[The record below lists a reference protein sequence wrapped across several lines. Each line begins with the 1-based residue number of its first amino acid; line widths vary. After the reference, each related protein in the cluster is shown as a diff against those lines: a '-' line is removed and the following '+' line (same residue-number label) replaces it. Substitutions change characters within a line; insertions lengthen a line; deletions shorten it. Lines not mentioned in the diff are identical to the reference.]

1 MKGYV
6 IGIDY
11 GSDSCRSVV
20 LDVSNGEELG
30 TAIFYY
36 PRWAKGMYCE
46 PEKNIFRQHPLDY
59 IEGLGYVVK
68 EGIKSLSS
76 EIFFI

>member
-30 TAIFYY
+30 TAIFY
-36 PRWAKGMYCE
+36 
-46 PEKNIFRQHPLDY
+46 
-59 IEGLGYVVK
+59 
-68 EGIKSLSS
+68 
-76 EIFFI
+76 